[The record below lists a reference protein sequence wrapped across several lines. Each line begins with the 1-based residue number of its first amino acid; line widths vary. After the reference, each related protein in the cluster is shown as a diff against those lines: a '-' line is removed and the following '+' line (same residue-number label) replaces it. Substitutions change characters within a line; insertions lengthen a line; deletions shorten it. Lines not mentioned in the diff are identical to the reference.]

1 MLLLSTSSLQ
11 GYWLHRVFDFAK
23 KTNYDWLDL
32 ALTKINF
39 DLWDEDYVKRL
50 SYDYKLPVLSITAPF
65 RWMNEK
71 KVDKI
76 IGIAK
81 KLWTQLITFS
91 PLHFSDKNTNWFT
104 KYLIKV
110 KRNTHL
116 SICIQNVEPK
126 FILFII
132 PEHKNSTLFEIKR
145 VTWDTTLDIWG
156 IDSSSSMD
164 ILKAQKILGSSIK
177 NVFLSDKH
185 WSKEWILPGWAWWG
199 ISYLPLESFLMKL
212 KTSSYNWFLT
222 LKVKPRNLWAWNEIK
237 VLQNLEYMKSYY
249 HKHFLSF
256 K

>member
-1 MLLLSTSSLQ
+1 MLLLSTSSLH

-32 ALTKINF
+32 ALTNLNF
-39 DLWDEDYVKRL
+39 DLWDEEYIKNL
-50 SYDYKLPVLSITAPF
+50 SDDYKLPVLSITAPSK
-65 RWMNEK
+65 WINEK

-76 IGIAK
+76 VSIAK

-91 PLHFSDKNTNWFT
+91 PPHFSDKNITWFT
-104 KYLIKV
+104 KYLSKV
-110 KRNTHL
+110 KRSTHI

-132 PEHKNSTLFEIKR
+132 PEHKNSTLYEIKK
-145 VTWDTTLDIWG
+145 VTWDTSLDIWS
-156 IDSSSSMD
+156 IDTSSSMD

-177 NVFLSDKH
+177 NVFLGDKH
-185 WSKEWILPGWAWWG
+185 GTKVWILPWWAWWG

-212 KTSSYNWFLT
+212 KTSSYNGFLT
-222 LKVKPRNLWAWNEIK
+222 LKVRPRELWAWNEAK
-237 VLQNLEYMKSYY
+237 VIQNLEYMKSYY
-249 HKHFLSF
+249 DKHFLNF